1 MITLVITSIQKSP
14 MLHQLRTGPFPTII
28 IGDRKGSPGNWD
40 LGRQSRLPFKLARIC
55 RENSYT
61 RKNLGY
67 LIANQAGTD
76 VIVETDDDTVAYPEF
91 WEDRLE
97 THTAHVVAPVHD
109 WVNVWQYFTDE
120 LIWPRG
126 FPLKSAKGDVPPT
139 ARGTVVCPIQQ
150 GLIEG
155 DPDVDAVY
163 RLIHKPT
170 DFWFKQNE
178 SVILRW
184 SWCPFNSQNT
194 TWFKRA
200 FPLMYLPTH
209 CTFRMTDIWRSLVAQ
224 RICWEQGWGVLH
236 HKATIR
242 QERNPHELL
251 LDFKYEVDG
260 HLKNEN
266 IASVLDDLDLT
277 GDLKDDLLASY
288 KELVRLEV
296 FPPEELPLVEAWLE
310 DIG

>member
-1 MITLVITSIQKSP
+1 

-91 WEDRLE
+91 WEDRME
-97 THTAHVVAPVHD
+97 KHQVAVAPD
-109 WVNVWQYFTDE
+109 QGWVNTWRYFTDE

-126 FPLKSAKGDVPPT
+126 FPLSQVKKEPGPVLAMSII
-139 ARGTVVCPIQQ
+139 CPIQQ
-150 GLIEG
+150 GLIDG
-155 DPDVDAVY
+155 NPDVDAVY
-163 RLIHKPT
+163 RLLHNPT
-170 DFWFKQNE
+170 DFWFKPNNP
-178 SVILRW
+178 VALYR

-224 RICWEQGWGVLH
+224 RICWANHWGVLH

-242 QERNPHELL
+242 QERNPHDLL

-260 HLKNEN
+260 HLKNTH
-266 IASVLDDLDLT
+266 IASVLEELELS
-277 GDLKDDLLASY
+277 GDVKDDLLASY